1 MPRSIFEKV
10 GGFATV
16 SRVVMAFYDRVLESD
31 VLGPYFEDIDMP
43 SLIDHQTK
51 FVASMM
57 GGPASYTDDQLRQ
70 IHQPIGID
78 NAAMDEMVSLFRET
92 LRDFDFDEGDIAA
105 LVRALEARRNIVVV
119 RP

>member
-16 SRVVMAFYDRVLESD
+16 SRVVMSFYDRVLDSD
-31 VLGPYFEDIDMP
+31 ILGPFFEDVDMP
-43 SLIDHQTK
+43 TLIDHQTK

-70 IHQPIGID
+70 IHEPLGID
-78 NAAMDEMVSLFRET
+78 DAAMDEMVDLFRET
-92 LRDFDFDEGDIAA
+92 LEDFDFDAKDVATVVDE
-105 LVRALEARRNIVVV
+105 LEARRGIVVV
-119 RP
+119 RR